1 MSMET
6 PATETVIETLSE
18 DECLELLAGH
28 QVGRLAVVVDG
39 QPEIFPVNFRV
50 DNGTIIFRTDMG
62 SKLHGAVL
70 AKVAFEVDH
79 LDEDHRL
86 GWSVMVQGTG
96 FDMTDT
102 IDARSEEL
110 RRLPLVPWAS
120 GDRSYWVKIVASVT
134 SGRRLRPSR

>member
-1 MSMET
+1 MET
-6 PATETVIETLSE
+6 PASETVIETLSQ
-18 DECLELLAGH
+18 DECLELLARQ
-28 QVGRLAVVVDG
+28 QVGRIAVVVDG
-39 QPEIFPVNFRV
+39 QPEIFPVNFLV
-50 DNGTIIFRTDMG
+50 DNGTVVFRTDMG

-79 LDEDHRL
+79 LDEAKRL

-102 IDARSEEL
+102 IDPRSEEL
-110 RRLPLVPWAS
+110 RQLPVVPWAS

-134 SGRRLRPSR
+134 SGRRLRPGS